1 MIVDPGIEGQ
11 GSVIFKIVKD
21 NPILGGGSEISSISG
36 ILGFDVSKDIL
47 PAKIEVVAYSGY
59 RANERPLSFVYQQ
72 KEIEVEE
79 VIDRW
84 YGFEH
89 DYFKIRAN
97 DAKVYLI
104 KWHRI
109 LDLWFLVKIMERMGK
124 H

>member
-1 MIVDPGIEGQ
+1 M
-11 GSVIFKIVKD
+11 
-21 NPILGGGSEISSISG
+21 
-36 ILGFDVSKDIL
+36 SKDIL
-47 PAKIEVVAYSGY
+47 PVKIEVVAYSGY
-59 RANERPLSFVYQQ
+59 KANERPLSFVYQQ